1 MDKEKEIVF
10 VKNARKFCAF
20 CKSNADA
27 IAESVD
33 SEFEYFCCKKCSEKW
48 KHPVLTEE
56 RIIKKG
62 YLQDQLTK
70 IDALIR
76 DNRELGNTY
85 PNDLALRLNLT
96 SLLNHRNVLCIEIEM
111 VHSPIQFSTDEE

>member
-1 MDKEKEIVF
+1 MDKEEEIEF
-10 VKNARKFCAF
+10 VKSAREFCAF
-20 CKSNADA
+20 CESNADT

-33 SEFEYFCCKKCSEKW
+33 SEFEYFHCKKCGATW

-76 DNRELGNTY
+76 DNRELGNAY

-96 SLLNHRNVLCIEIEM
+96 SLLNHRNILCIEIEM
-111 VHSPIQFSTDEE
+111 VHSPIQFSSED